1 MEVSLPVASQRG
13 VVYPQI
19 APYTRCTRL
28 RSATAEGPI
37 TTPQRP
43 QPAAGPLHRS
53 TRVSQNGWECG

>member
-28 RSATAEGPI
+28 RSVTANPPAEGPAN
-37 TTPQRP
+37 Q
-43 QPAAGPLHRS
+43 
-53 TRVSQNGWECG
+53 QNQHANPHNQHSWSHA